1 MVTTVTNNSPQ
12 AINTSLFS
20 LERELN
26 KNIED
31 VSKVSNKTAKA
42 IEKINTEGTV
52 VSVNNKQGIVTLTA
66 SDVGALPDTTHIP
79 SDPVQ
84 SNWTETDTSSL
95 AYIKNKPNLATVAT
109 SGSYNDLSDKPSIP
123 SKTSQLTNDSGFI
136 MQSELLDF
144 CYPVGSVYWTSNA
157 NFNPNTSFGGT
168 WTRIKDKFVYAMGD
182 NDTLNATGGAKTV
195 TLTSANLPKH
205 THSFTPSGS
214 ISVTTNPTFT
224 GSEHSHTYTPS
235 GKIASTSGGTDN
247 KTATES
253 SHTHTLNSGNTSS
266 AGTKTTAG
274 IRHSG
279 STGAMSANA
288 TGSITNITIR
298 DGSTPTYSGNI
309 SIEGFVSSNDEGT
322 RAAFGYGTLK
332 TNVAHTHSLPASYIY
347 GKTDAGSAHSHT
359 AYFTGTQATLK
370 ATAGGS
376 VSGGAYKFTGTASNT
391 GDGGFSNTA
400 VDKMPPYICKYC
412 WERTA

>member
-20 LERELN
+20 LEREMN

-31 VSKVSNKTAKA
+31 VSKVANKTAKA

-52 VSVNNKQGIVTLTA
+52 LSVNNKQGIVTLTA
-66 SDVGALPDTTHIP
+66 SDVGALPDTTTIPSKTSQLTNDSGFITSSSLSAYVPTSRTVNGKALSSNISLTASDVGALPDTTHIP
-79 SDPVQ
+79 VDPVQ

-195 TLTSANLPKH
+195 TLDYKNLPDHHHVFEGTQNQSISVSGANHAHRLLAYNGGKSGISNIYSYSIPASNNGSSGAYAWNP
-205 THSFTPSGS
+205 TYGSQRSNYIENSGNLSMSGSFTPSGKATGVRDTS
-214 ISVTTNPTFT
+214 DATFT
-224 GSEHSHTYTPS
+224 
-235 GKIASTSGGTDN
+235 
-247 KTATES
+247 
-253 SHTHTLNSGNTSS
+253 
-266 AGTKTTAG
+266 
-274 IRHSG
+274 
-279 STGAMSANA
+279 
-288 TGSITNITIR
+288 
-298 DGSTPTYSGNI
+298 
-309 SIEGFVSSNDEGT
+309 
-322 RAAFGYGTLK
+322 
-332 TNVAHTHSLPASYIY
+332 
-347 GKTDAGSAHSHT
+347 
-359 AYFTGTQATLK
+359 Q
-370 ATAGGS
+370 
-376 VSGGAYKFTGTASNT
+376 
-391 GDGGFSNTA
+391 TA